1 MIGSEL
7 TLGNDGVL
15 ALLYVS
21 VVWNVGMTVR
31 QIHAWALEHVGA
43 ATQHEE
49 HTAFGDHYRE
59 NETQEEERTE
69 TLFQDLVTKPWWPS
83 IAHWRGSCDQD
94 ANTGT
99 KQTSTENGNWLS
111 PLNSLP
117 SSYISFTPLTFAHS
131 NICSHLSYFLTH
143 HTHSTALL
151 PDPLT
156 LYSHTKKFTSH
167 SILTLKFPTTLTYKR
182 AKTPS
187 FPKVSSDPIIT
198 IITLWRCI
206 HRNVGDVLFVIC
218 SRHPIVSLIKYNL
231 KPEGAL

>member
-1 MIGSEL
+1 MYTPSSESNVGSEL

-31 QIHAWALEHVGA
+31 QLHARALEHVGA

-69 TLFQDLVTKPWWPS
+69 TLFQDLVSKPWWPS

-99 KQTSTENGNWLS
+99 KQTSRGNGNWLS

-117 SSYISFTPLTFAHS
+117 SSYISFTPLTFAH
-131 NICSHLSYFLTH
+131 I
-143 HTHSTALL
+143 
-151 PDPLT
+151 PLT
-156 LYSHTKKFTSH
+156 LIFAHTYPIFSHITRIPQHFYLTHSH
-167 SILTLKFPTTLTYKR
+167 SILTQKNSHHTLY
-182 AKTPS
+182 S
-187 FPKVSSDPIIT
+187 
-198 IITLWRCI
+198 
-206 HRNVGDVLFVIC
+206 H
-218 SRHPIVSLIKYNL
+218 
-231 KPEGAL
+231 